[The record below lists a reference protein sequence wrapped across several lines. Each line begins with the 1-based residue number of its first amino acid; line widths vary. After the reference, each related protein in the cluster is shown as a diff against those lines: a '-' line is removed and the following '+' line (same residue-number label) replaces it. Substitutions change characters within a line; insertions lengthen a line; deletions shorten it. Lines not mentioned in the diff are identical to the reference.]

1 MTSEGEKSDKDLDNG
16 PEIRSG
22 DKIFLIKIILEVFTF
37 KKSSLNLYG
46 SG

>member
-1 MTSEGEKSDKDLDNG
+1 MTLEGEKSDKDLDNG
-16 PEIRSG
+16 LKIRLG
-22 DKIFLIKIILEVFTF
+22 DKIFLIKITLEVFTF